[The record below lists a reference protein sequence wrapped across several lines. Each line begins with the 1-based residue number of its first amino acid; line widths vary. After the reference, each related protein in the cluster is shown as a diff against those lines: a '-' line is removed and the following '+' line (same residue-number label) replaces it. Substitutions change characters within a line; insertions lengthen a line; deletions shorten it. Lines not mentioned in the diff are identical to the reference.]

1 MIKYIIVTDKQADFI
16 ERTPE
21 IAVISATDFIANPDE
36 ALKLRKSKSSRVINL
51 CSHFDYLSK
60 GYYTSLMA
68 QARDMRCVP
77 AVNNIL
83 TLNWKRLYQSHLPE
97 LDNLLKTHAGQ
108 LPDEPSGRTYNFY
121 FGRSREAWL
130 EEYAQK
136 VFDLFRF
143 PLVQVDIE
151 LDSQGQWVTRNISSL
166 SLGDLPTTKHEYFNA
181 CLKKFTGQAWQNE
194 KGVKYKNWVAILHD
208 PAEVQPP
215 SNKEA
220 LEKFVKAGKKLDI
233 AIELITKSDY
243 AALSEYD
250 ALLIRET
257 TAIDNH
263 TFRFAH
269 KAESEF
275 MPAIDDTASIIR
287 CCNKVFQYEILET
300 QKIPLPRTWIFDK
313 KRIDETA
320 DQLSYPAVVKIP
332 DGSFSRGV
340 SRVSNVDEFKSA
352 ALHLLKN
359 SEIVLAQEFV
369 HSEFDWRIG
378 VLNHKPLYACKYF
391 MAKGHW
397 QIYNSEAGKGEE
409 SEGDSI
415 TMPIGDV
422 PKAVLNIALKAAS
435 LMGDGLYGVDLKQDG
450 DKIVVMEVNDNP
462 SIDSGVEDAVLGDQ
476 LYMDILTELVSR
488 IA

>member
-1 MIKYIIVTDKQADFI
+1 
-16 ERTPE
+16 
-21 IAVISATDFIANPDE
+21 
-36 ALKLRKSKSSRVINL
+36 LKLRKSKSSRVINL

-352 ALHLLKN
+352 A
-359 SEIVLAQEFV
+359 
-369 HSEFDWRIG
+369 
-378 VLNHKPLYACKYF
+378 
-391 MAKGHW
+391 
-397 QIYNSEAGKGEE
+397 
-409 SEGDSI
+409 
-415 TMPIGDV
+415 
-422 PKAVLNIALKAAS
+422 
-435 LMGDGLYGVDLKQDG
+435 
-450 DKIVVMEVNDNP
+450 
-462 SIDSGVEDAVLGDQ
+462 
-476 LYMDILTELVSR
+476 
-488 IA
+488 